1 MLSVLAFAAHS
12 LVRALV
18 RALVWAAPFVSEDAS
33 WDEMRSLA
41 KGLADRPFVQRRA
54 DDLPEWLAKLDYD
67 GYRNLRFRPACMLW
81 AGEPLPFC
89 VQFHHRGYLFK
100 EKTPM
105 WEISP
110 SGRYELRFSPE
121 QFDYGGSAE
130 AVPTDL
136 GYSGFALR
144 TRTDEHAGEKG
155 IGSEFA
161 AFQGAS
167 YFRLVPKDGP
177 YGASA
182 RGLAID
188 TATNKGEEFPSFV
201 EMWLE
206 KPKED
211 AKEVRLY
218 ALLDS
223 PSATGAFRFA
233 IAPGEQTRAEVQ
245 ASIFPRKKIEKLGL
259 APLTSMFLMA
269 EDRLREVADWR
280 PEVHD
285 SDGLLIQGSDGAW
298 TWRPLQNPPRTHRI
312 ERFPLENPA
321 GFGLLQRDRS
331 FASYQDLECRYEK
344 RPSFWVTPRQPWG
357 KGVVELV
364 EIPTPGE
371 RNENIVVYWVPE
383 KPVAR
388 GEPIEFGY
396 ELSAFVDDPSRPPV
410 ARARSVRIGPAKD
423 AHIFVID
430 FTGESLGAPADVR
443 AELATTKGRVRNAV
457 LQPNE
462 AEGGM
467 RYTFELMDD
476 VDEPLEIRVTLR
488 NSGRAVSETVV
499 VPWSKP

>member
-1 MLSVLAFAAHS
+1 MLPVLLFAALS
-12 LVRALV
+12 TPQD
-18 RALVWAAPFVSEDAS
+18 AA
-33 WDEMRSLA
+33 WDEMRSRAKTLA
-41 KGLADRPFVQRRA
+41 ERPHVERRV

-67 GYRNLRFRPACMLW
+67 DYRKLRFRPECMLW
-81 AGEPLPFC
+81 AGESLPFC
-89 VQFHHRGYLFK
+89 AQFHHRGYIFK
-100 EKTPM
+100 EKTSM

-121 QFDYGGSAE
+121 QYDYGPSPQ
-130 AVPTDL
+130 AVPTEL
-136 GYSGFALR
+136 GYSGLAIRTAKGASGTEKAL
-144 TRTDEHAGEKG
+144 
-155 IGSEFA
+155 GSEFA

-167 YFRLVPKDGP
+167 YFRLVPEDGP

-188 TATNKGEEFPSFV
+188 TATNKGEEFPAFV
-201 EMWLE
+201 ELWLE
-206 KPKED
+206 KPREG
-211 AKEVRLY
+211 AKEIRLY

-233 IAPGEQTRAEVQ
+233 IAPGIETRAEVQ
-245 ASIFPRKKIEKLGL
+245 ATVFPRKKIEKLGL
-259 APLTSMFLMA
+259 APLTSMFLMG
-269 EDRLREVADWR
+269 EDRVREIPDWR

-357 KGVVELV
+357 KGAVELV
-364 EIPTPGE
+364 EIPTPSE
-371 RNENIVVYWVPE
+371 RNENIVAYWVPE
-383 KPVAR
+383 KPVAK

-396 ELSAFVDDPSRPPV
+396 EVSAFVDDPARPPL
-410 ARARSVRIGPAKD
+410 ARASSVRIGPAKD
-423 AHIFVID
+423 AHLFVID
-430 FTGESLGAPADVR
+430 FTGEGLGAPEEVR
-443 AELATTKGRVRNAV
+443 AELAATKGRVRNAV
-457 LQPNE
+457 LQPNA
-462 AEGGM
+462 AEGGL
-467 RYTFELMDD
+467 RYAFELMDD
-476 VDEPLEIRVTLR
+476 VEEPVEIRVTLR
-488 NSGRAVSETVV
+488 NGGRAVSETVV